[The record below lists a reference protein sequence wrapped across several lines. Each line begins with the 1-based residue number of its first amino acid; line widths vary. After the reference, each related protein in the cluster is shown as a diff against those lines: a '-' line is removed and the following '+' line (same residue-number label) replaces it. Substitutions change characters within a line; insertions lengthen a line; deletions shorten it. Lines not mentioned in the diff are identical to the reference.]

1 MIKSNL
7 KVAWRQLQKNKLISF
22 INVIGL
28 GVGLTVGI
36 FILLYVR
43 YEFSYDQSI
52 SDKENIYRV
61 TRSYAAGTRG
71 STIIPSPLAKALRE
85 EAPGVVNATGIIPQ
99 GDVMVEYKREQYN
112 IQNAWSVD
120 KAFFQTIPLSF
131 AFGDERTAFDQL
143 DMAVISDKMAK
154 RIFGEQDPV
163 GKILLLENTKNIEVR
178 GVLPPADEPSHLQ
191 ADLYFVE
198 KEEKGYWTGSNSYCY
213 ARIGP
218 SLKPESVEKALFE
231 IAKREIIKE
240 DQEDDE
246 ETDLATL
253 PQWKLQPLTDIHLGS
268 THMGI
273 TGPESGDRWQ
283 ITMMSLIGFL
293 ILLLAAINYINLVTA
308 QMSVRAKEIGIRN
321 VAGATRRN
329 LIGQFLSEALL
340 IAFCALFVAVFL
352 SIVILPYFNDMIS
365 RPIPFTDL
373 WKGATPV
380 LIIGLTLFTALTSG
394 IFPALYFSRSKPA
407 KNLKAQFMTGKKTEI
422 YRNALIISQFMLSI
436 GLTLFVVLVWQQIDF
451 MIGKDLGFKQEQIG
465 VFRLNEEKTM
475 NDFLAKKHLL
485 EQISGIEAVSQI
497 SRPPGGN
504 VSNYS
509 MQIDGLPNKEQA
521 YILFGDRDWNNT
533 FQIPIKEGRYFS
545 NDNTTDT
552 TAAFVVNETFVKR
565 FNLENP
571 IGHRMKFAFDEEYST
586 IVGVVEDFH
595 YKGMEDEIAPVVL
608 CSRMEEAWMGAVAVR
623 FDASQSREALAA
635 VSSFWKN
642 MEPAFPV
649 TYSFL
654 DEEFAKQYESYRRF
668 GTHLTYATVI
678 CLFLALIGL
687 FGLTVFI
694 IQRKTKEIGIRKV
707 LGASVPNIIGL
718 LSKDFIKLA
727 LFAFIIAAPI
737 AWYFVNGWLQNFA
750 YRLEVQWW
758 VFLLVGVLAIVLVFI
773 TVSLQSLKAAM
784 SNPVESIKV
793 E

>member
-1 MIKSNL
+1 MIKTNL
-7 KVAWRQLQKNKLISF
+7 KVAWRRLQKNKLISL

-61 TRSYAAGTRG
+61 TKSFDGGTRG
-71 STIIPSPLAKALRE
+71 SVIIPSPLAKALRE
-85 EAPGVVNATGIIPQ
+85 EAPGVVNATGIAPL
-99 GDVMVEYKREQYN
+99 GEVMVEYKREHYN
-112 IQNAWSVD
+112 INNAWSVD
-120 KAFFQTIPLSF
+120 SAFFQTIPLVF
-131 AFGDERTAFDQL
+131 AYGDEKTALNKL
-143 DMAVISDKMAK
+143 DGAVISNKMAK
-154 RIFGEQDPV
+154 RIFGDQNPV
-163 GKILLLENTKNIEVR
+163 GEIILLENAMNLEVR
-178 GVLPPADEPSHLQ
+178 GVLPPVSEPSHLQ
-191 ADLYFVE
+191 TDLYFVE
-198 KEEKGYWTGSNSYCY
+198 KEQEGYWTGANSYCY
-213 ARIGP
+213 TRIGP
-218 SLKPESVEKALFE
+218 SVKKEAVEKALFE
-231 IAKREIIKE
+231 IAKREIIRENLE
-240 DQEDDE
+240 DEE
-246 ETDLATL
+246 ETDLASL
-253 PQWKLQPLTDIHLGS
+253 PQWKLQALTDIHLGS

-273 TGPESGDRWQ
+273 KGPESGSRWQ
-283 ITMMSLIGFL
+283 ITMMSLIGLL

-321 VAGATRRN
+321 VAGATRKN
-329 LIGQFLSEALL
+329 LVGQFLSEALL
-340 IAFCALFVAVFL
+340 VAFCALLVAIFL
-352 SIVILPYFNDMIS
+352 SILILPYFNDMIS
-365 RPIPFTDL
+365 RPIPFSDL

-394 IFPALYFSRSKPA
+394 IFPALYFSRSQPA
-407 KNLKAQFMTGKKTEI
+407 KNLKAQFMTGKKTTI
-422 YRNALIISQFMLSI
+422 YRNVLIVSQFMLSI

-451 MIGKDLGFKQEQIG
+451 MLSKDLGFKQEQIG
-465 VFRLNEEKTM
+465 VFRLHEEKTM
-475 NDFLAKKHLL
+475 NTFLAKKHQL
-485 EQISGIEAVSQI
+485 EEIPGVEAVSQV
-497 SRPPGGN
+497 SRTPGGN
-504 VSNYS
+504 VSTYTMN
-509 MQIDGLPNKEQA
+509 IDGFPKGQQA
-521 YILFGDRDWNNT
+521 YILFGDRDWNNA

-545 NDNTTDT
+545 KENPTDT
-552 TAAFVVNETFVKR
+552 VSAFVVNETFVKT
-565 FNLENP
+565 FNLKNP
-571 IGHRMKFAFDEEYST
+571 VGHRMKFAFDEGYST

-595 YKGMEDEIAPVVL
+595 YKGMETEIAPMVL
-608 CSRMEEAWMGAVAVR
+608 CARMEEAWMGSVAIR
-623 FDASQSREALAA
+623 FEASQSANVLSA

-654 DEEFAKQYESYRRF
+654 DEEFAKQYESYKRF
-668 GTHLTYATVI
+668 GIHLTYATAI
-678 CLFLALIGL
+678 CLFLAFIGL

-750 YRLEVQWW
+750 YRLEMQWW
-758 VFLLVGVLAIVLVFI
+758 VFLLVGILAVGLVFI

-784 SNPVESIKV
+784 GNPVESIRS